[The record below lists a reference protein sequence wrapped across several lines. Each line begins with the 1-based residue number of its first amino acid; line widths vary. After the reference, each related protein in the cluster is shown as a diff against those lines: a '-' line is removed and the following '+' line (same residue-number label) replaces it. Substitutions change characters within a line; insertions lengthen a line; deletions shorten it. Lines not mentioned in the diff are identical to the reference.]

1 MARYFNGREIELLA
15 PAGTFEIFKDVVQS
29 ACDAVYFGGPVLNMR
44 MMRKGYNLSHEE
56 IAQALVIA
64 HSLDKK
70 VYVTVNNLF
79 SEEDVEEAREYLR
92 FLDEVQPDAL
102 IVQDMAVLELIREMG
117 LTVPVHASVM
127 MNVHNLEMIYA
138 LRELGVSRV
147 VTSRE
152 MDLQTAKLLGQRSGM
167 ELEYFIH
174 GDMCSVHGANCYF
187 SSQVF
192 GMSSNRGKCMK
203 PCRWD
208 YRIKKDGYVFPAEY
222 PLAVKDMFMYEHLP
236 ELIESG
242 ITSFK
247 IEGRMR
253 DKEFMVMLANS
264 YGEAIDRYIDDPVGF
279 DRTVDSKELYKN
291 RKRDFSTAY
300 AFGKPGLSNINRRY
314 EGTGKF
320 YSTGKV
326 FSTPTAERE
335 LSEDRVMQL
344 RERFAEGKKAKSAKP
359 ELAVRVN
366 NMEQA
371 KLVLELGVDHLYLP
385 GDVFEPDLPFTKQD
399 IKELG
404 ALKGRTK
411 LYLGMPRMMTELH
424 FDQFSQLLSGE
435 CLPVDGLLVTNLGAI
450 HRFRDMGYPMIGD
463 SNLNVYN
470 HLSAGLYTGL
480 GLQKLTVSP
489 EMTMEHFASFT
500 SRCDLPLEVVVHGTP
515 ALMYM
520 EHDLFENTEVMEP
533 IGEED
538 NLHVS
543 NKVLVLKTDK
553 GENPV
558 YRDQYGRCHLLFS
571 KELCFLPMLGEM
583 SDLGIASFRIEGATY
598 STTELRTIITAYQAA
613 INGTSDTEDLLGGLQ
628 PVYAGYTL
636 GSLQFN

>member
-15 PAGTFEIFKDVVQS
+15 PAGTFEIFKEVVQS

-56 IAQALVIA
+56 IAQALVMA
-64 HSLDKK
+64 HNLGKK

-117 LTVPVHASVM
+117 LTVPIHASVM

-138 LRELGVSRV
+138 LRDLGVSRV

-253 DKEFMVMLANS
+253 DKDFMVMLANS

-279 DRTVDSKELYKN
+279 NRTVDSKMLHNN

-335 LSEDRVMQL
+335 LSESRVIQL
-344 RERFAEGKKAKSAKP
+344 RERMAEGKKAQVNKP

-371 KLVLELGVDHLYLP
+371 KLALELGVEHLYLP
-385 GDVFEPDLPFTKQD
+385 GDVFEPDLPLTKQD

-404 ALKGRTK
+404 ALKGETK

-424 FDQFSQLLSGE
+424 FDQLSQLLGGE
-435 CLPVDGLLVTNLGAI
+435 RLPVDGLLVTNLGAI
-450 HRFRDMGYPMIGD
+450 RRFKDMGYPMIGD
-463 SNLNVYN
+463 VNLNVYN
-470 HLSAGLYTGL
+470 HLAAELYTGL

-489 EMTMEHFASFT
+489 EMTLEHFAAFT

-538 NLHVS
+538 NLFVS
-543 NKVLVLKTDK
+543 NNVLVLKTDK

-558 YRDQYGRCHLLFS
+558 YRDQYGRCHLLFA
-571 KELCFLPMLGEM
+571 KELCYLPVLDEM
-583 SDLGIASFRIEGATY
+583 KGMGISTFRIEGATY
-598 STTELRTIITAYQAA
+598 SIAELRTIITAYQEA
-613 INGTSDTEDLLGGLQ
+613 IGGKGNKEELLGGLK